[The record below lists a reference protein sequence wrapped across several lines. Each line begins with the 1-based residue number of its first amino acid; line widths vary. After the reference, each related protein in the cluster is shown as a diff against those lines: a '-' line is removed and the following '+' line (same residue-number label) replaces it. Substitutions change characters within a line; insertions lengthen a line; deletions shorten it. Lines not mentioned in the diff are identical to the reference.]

1 MKKKREMEMKKQ
13 FLKSAAILSLAV
25 TAVSTSQPV
34 AGITK
39 DYNNRNEKVKKYL
52 QENNFGHKIAYGW
65 KNKVEFDF
73 RYLLDTAKYL
83 VNKEEFQDP
92 LYSDAREELISFIFP
107 YEKFLINNRDITKLT
122 VN

>member
-1 MKKKREMEMKKQ
+1 MKKQ

-52 QENNFGHKIAYGW
+52 QEI
-65 KNKVEFDF
+65 
-73 RYLLDTAKYL
+73 RYKAMEKSLIFVIYWILL
-83 VNKEEFQDP
+83 N
-92 LYSDAREELISFIFP
+92 I
-107 YEKFLINNRDITKLT
+107 
-122 VN
+122 